1 MRPALLFYSIPYTV
15 LDFGPINFYFFGN
28 YPNLHLWNDS
38 SCNQQNF
45 KLTCTSQTI
54 STTNSAF
61 SVFPER
67 CIKDILILLDTSYS
81 IGPYMFNGNFIPFLL
96 GLVEHPRLKVSS
108 DGSHISIITFSSSSK
123 TGVRLSFNQ
132 ADNKA
137 EIRKIIQNFNYS
149 EIAGDRTRTD
159 LALKL
164 ANKVCP
170 GSIYT

>member
-1 MRPALLFYSIPYTV
+1 
-15 LDFGPINFYFFGN
+15 
-28 YPNLHLWNDS
+28 
-38 SCNQQNF
+38 
-45 KLTCTSQTI
+45 
-54 STTNSAF
+54 
-61 SVFPER
+61 
-67 CIKDILILLDTSYS
+67 
-81 IGPYMFNGNFIPFLL
+81 
-96 GLVEHPRLKVSS
+96 VEHPRLKVSS

-149 EIAGDRTRTD
+149 ELAGDRTRTD